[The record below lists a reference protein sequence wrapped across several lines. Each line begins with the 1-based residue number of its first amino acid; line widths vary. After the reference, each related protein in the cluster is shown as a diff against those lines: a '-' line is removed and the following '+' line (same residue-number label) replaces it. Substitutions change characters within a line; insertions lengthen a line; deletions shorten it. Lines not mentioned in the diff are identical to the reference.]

1 MVYHGFPF
9 LYFGL
14 AQRIGWQINS
24 EGISKFQNGQLTKP
38 TKFMFHLSA
47 AKYINTQETPDNIE
61 DREPNPANYTGEG
74 RRRRRD
80 GPKRKTAAMEMAMDI
95 FRQRQKKNEK
105 KHKKPRRRKGN
116 GS

>member
-47 AKYINTQETPDNIE
+47 AKYINTQETPDDIE

-80 GPKRKTAAMEMAMDI
+80 RPKRKTAAMEMAMDI
-95 FRQRQKKNEK
+95 FRQRQKKK
-105 KHKKPRRRKGN
+105 
-116 GS
+116 